1 MVVNNESVQRK
12 CRLLDRALLLVCC
25 WWVGLLLV
33 VGGMTLGRD
42 VESEMDEFG

>member
-25 WWVGLLLV
+25 WWGGSV

-42 VESEMDEFG
+42 VEREMDEFG